1 MVCNACNRCADFTF
15 DLYVQAR
22 LGRCICE
29 ELHAPRRYILHDAG
43 VSDCLRP
50 GGIEYDL
57 NLFRDALYH
66 TPAGGLLPGF
76 FNALERACA
85 FTACRILVRIPAV
98 LMSRTTEAARIL
110 LGRPVLAALFVR
122 GR

>member
-15 DLYVQAR
+15 DFYVQAR
-22 LGRCICE
+22 LGWCICE

-43 VSDCLRP
+43 VSHLLGP

-57 NLFRDALYH
+57 NVFRNAVYH
-66 TPAGGLLPGF
+66 APTGLLQPGF

-85 FTACRILVRIPAV
+85 YTAGRILVRISAV
-98 LMSRTTEAARIL
+98 AMSRTTEGARIL
-110 LGRPVLAALFVR
+110 R
-122 GR
+122 GHWCC